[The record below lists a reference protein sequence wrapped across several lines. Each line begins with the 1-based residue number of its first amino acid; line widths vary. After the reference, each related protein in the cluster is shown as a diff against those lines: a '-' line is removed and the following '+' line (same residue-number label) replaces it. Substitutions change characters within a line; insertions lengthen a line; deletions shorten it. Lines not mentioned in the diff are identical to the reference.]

1 MLIRHVYGKQIRSY
15 IDDIASLR
23 LKVFKDFPYLYDGNI
38 EDEHK
43 YLERYSLSKNS
54 LVLLF
59 LDNDKV
65 VGAST
70 ALPLSDADPGFKQ
83 PFENSV
89 YNIDDIFYFG
99 ESVLL
104 REYRGKGIGNQF
116 FQEREKF
123 AQSLGYNSFVFCAV
137 NREKDHPLRPINFS
151 DLGDWW
157 SRIGYQPI
165 PSLVCNY
172 SWKEFG
178 SLQEVMNSLTFWQKG
193 L

>member
-1 MLIRHVYGKQIRSY
+1 MTEGHT
-15 IDDIASLR
+15 
-23 LKVFKDFPYLYDGNI
+23 
-38 EDEHK
+38 
-43 YLERYSLSKNS
+43 
-54 LVLLF
+54 
-59 LDNDKV
+59 DK
-65 VGAST
+65 
-70 ALPLSDADPGFKQ
+70 
-83 PFENSV
+83 EI

-104 REYRGKGIGNQF
+104 REYRGEGIGNQF

-157 SRIGYQPI
+157 SRIGYQPM

-172 SWKEFG
+172 SWKEVG
-178 SLQEVMNSLTFWQKG
+178 SLEEVMNSLTFWQKG